1 MAGLCLFQG
10 ERFVILTDTAL
21 AKRLQANNPVRVAMV
36 GAGYMS
42 QCIALQIIQATPGMR
57 LVAISNRTP
66 AKAEQV
72 FRDAGVNETVRASTA
87 AALENAISRNQY
99 VVTDDPSIIW
109 EAGSVEAVIEVTG
122 DPEFGTRVAYESLCH
137 GKHVI
142 LLNAEVDASVGAIL
156 KTYADRSGVVYSYT
170 DGDEPG
176 VMMNLFR
183 LVESMGCKPMLVGQ
197 LKGMLDRYRT
207 PATQREFAEKF
218 NVNAAIVS
226 SFADGSKLNLE
237 SAIMGNATGFSPA
250 IRGMHGHPC
259 AHVKDLMGKFNLDDF
274 KDGGLVEYV
283 LGAEP
288 HTGAFVMAYNE
299 QPVRGKL
306 LAYLKM
312 GAGPFYM
319 FYTPYHLPPMQLP
332 HSVARAVL
340 FNDPT
345 ITPRGAPTCD
355 TIAYAKR
362 DLKTGER
369 LDGMG
374 GFTNYG
380 LVDKYAVCRKG
391 DFLPMAVSLDCT
403 MKRDIPKDQPI
414 TYADVSL
421 PRDRM
426 VDKLRAE
433 QIARFPL

>member
-1 MAGLCLFQG
+1 M
-10 ERFVILTDTAL
+10 ILTDTAL

-66 AKAEQV
+66 SKAEQV
-72 FRDAGVNETVRASTA
+72 YRDAGVSETVRAGSA
-87 AALENAISRNQY
+87 AALEDAISRNQY
-99 VVTDDPSIIW
+99 AVTDDPSIIW

-122 DPEFGTRVAYESLCH
+122 DPEFGTRVAYESLRQ

-142 LLNAEVDASVGAIL
+142 MLNAEVDASVGPIL

-183 LVESMGCKPMLVGQ
+183 LVESMGCKPLLVGQ

-207 PATQREFAEKF
+207 PATQKEFAEKF
-218 NVNAAIVS
+218 NVNAAIVA

-250 IRGMHGHPC
+250 KRGMHGHPC
-259 AHVKDLMGKFNLDDF
+259 AHVKDLMSKFNLDDF
-274 KDGGLVEYV
+274 KNGGLVEYV

-288 HTGAFVMAYNE
+288 HTGAFVMAYNDN
-299 QPVRGKL
+299 PVRGKL
-306 LAYLKM
+306 LGYLKM

-319 FYTPYHLPPMQLP
+319 FYTPYHLPQMQLP

-345 ITPRGAPTCD
+345 ITPRGVPTCD
-355 TIAYAKR
+355 TIAHAKR
-362 DLKTGER
+362 DLKAGER

-374 GFTNYG
+374 GYTNYG
-380 LVDKYAVCRKG
+380 LVDKYETCRRG
-391 DFLPMAVSLDCT
+391 NYLPMAVSLDCV
-403 MKRDIPKDQPI
+403 MKRDMAKDQPL
-414 TYADVSL
+414 TYADINL
-421 PRDRM
+421 PRGRI

-433 QIARFPL
+433 QFERFPVSV

>member
-1 MAGLCLFQG
+1 M
-10 ERFVILTDTAL
+10 ILTDTAL

-66 AKAEQV
+66 SKAEQV
-72 FRDAGVNETVRASTA
+72 YRDAGVVDTVRATSA
-87 AALENAISRNQY
+87 AALEDAIGRNQY

-109 EAGSVEAVIEVTG
+109 NAGSVEAVIEVTG
-122 DPEFGTRVAYESLCH
+122 DPEFGTRVAYESLRQ

-142 LLNAEVDASVGAIL
+142 MLNAEVDASVGPIL
-156 KTYADRSGVVYSYT
+156 KTYADRAGVVYSYT

-183 LVESMGCKPMLVGQ
+183 LVESMGCQPMLVGQ

-218 NVNAAIVS
+218 NVNAAIVA

-237 SAIMGNATGFSPA
+237 SAIMGNATGFAPA
-250 IRGMHGHPC
+250 LRGMHGHPC
-259 AHVKDLMGKFNLDDF
+259 AHVKDLMGKFSIEDF
-274 KDGGLVEYV
+274 KHGGLVEYV

-299 QPVRGKL
+299 DPIRGKL
-306 LAYLKM
+306 LGYLKM
-312 GAGPFYM
+312 GQGPFYM

-345 ITPRGAPTCD
+345 ITPKGAPTCD

-362 DLKTGER
+362 DLKAGER

-374 GFTNYG
+374 GYTNYG
-380 LVDKYAVCRKG
+380 LVDKYEICRRG
-391 DFLPMAVSLDCT
+391 NFLPMAVSLDCV
-403 MKRDIPKDQPI
+403 MKRDMPKDQPI
-414 TYADVSL
+414 TYADVDL
-421 PRDRM
+421 PRDRI
-426 VDKLRAE
+426 VDRLRAE
-433 QIARFPL
+433 QFDRFPVAA

>member
-1 MAGLCLFQG
+1 M
-10 ERFVILTDTAL
+10 ILTDTAL

-66 AKAEQV
+66 SKAEQV
-72 FRDAGVNETVRASTA
+72 YRDAGVSETVRAGSA
-87 AALENAISRNQY
+87 AALEDAISRNQY
-99 VVTDDPSIIW
+99 AVTDDPSIIW

-122 DPEFGTRVAYESLCH
+122 DPEFGTRVAYESLRQ

-142 LLNAEVDASVGAIL
+142 MLNAEVDASVGPIL

-183 LVESMGCKPMLVGQ
+183 LVESMGCKPLLVGQ

-207 PATQREFAEKF
+207 PATQKEFAEKF
-218 NVNAAIVS
+218 NVNAAIVA

-250 IRGMHGHPC
+250 KRGMHGHPC
-259 AHVKDLMGKFNLDDF
+259 AHVKDLMSKFNLDDF
-274 KDGGLVEYV
+274 KNGGLVEYV

-288 HTGAFVMAYNE
+288 HTGAFVMAYNDN
-299 QPVRGKL
+299 PVRGKL
-306 LAYLKM
+306 LGYLKM

-345 ITPRGAPTCD
+345 ITPRGVPTCD
-355 TIAYAKR
+355 TIAHAKR
-362 DLKTGER
+362 DLKAGER

-374 GFTNYG
+374 GYTNYG
-380 LVDKYAVCRKG
+380 LVDKYETCRRG
-391 DFLPMAVSLDCT
+391 NYLPMAVSLDCV
-403 MKRDIPKDQPI
+403 MKRDMAKDQPL
-414 TYADVSL
+414 TYADINL
-421 PRDRM
+421 PRGRI

-433 QIARFPL
+433 QFERFPVSV

>member
-1 MAGLCLFQG
+1 M
-10 ERFVILTDTAL
+10 IIIDTAL
-21 AKRLQANNPVRVAMV
+21 AKRLEANNPVRVAMV
-36 GAGYMS
+36 GAGYMA

-66 AKAEQV
+66 TKAEQIY
-72 FRDAGVNETVRASTA
+72 RNSGVQETTRATTA
-87 AALENAISRNQY
+87 AELETAIVGNKY
-99 VVTDDPSIIW
+99 VVTDDPSILW
-109 EAGSVEAVIEVTG
+109 DAGSVEAVIEVTG
-122 DPEFGTRVAYESLCH
+122 DPEFGTRVAFESLRH

-142 LLNAEVDASVGAIL
+142 LLNAEVDASVGSIL
-156 KTYADRSGVVYSYT
+156 KVYADRAGVVYTYT

-183 LVESMGCKPMLVGQ
+183 FVESMGCKPMLVGQ
-197 LKGMLDRYRT
+197 LKGFLNRYRN
-207 PATQREFAEKF
+207 PETQKEFAEKHD
-218 NVNAAIVS
+218 VNAAIVA

-237 SAIMGNATGFSPA
+237 AAIMGNATGFTPA
-250 IRGMHGHPC
+250 VRGMHGHAC
-259 AHVKDLMGKFNLDDF
+259 AHVKDLLGKFSLSDF
-274 KDGGLVEYV
+274 ENGGLVEYV

-288 HTGAFVMAYNE
+288 HTGAFVIAYND
-299 QPVRGKL
+299 QPIRRKL
-306 LAYLKM
+306 MAYLKL
-312 GAGPFYM
+312 GEGPLHM

-380 LVDKYAVCRKG
+380 LVDKYDVCRKG
-391 DFLPMAVSLDCT
+391 NFLPMAVSLDCT
-403 MKRDIPKDQPI
+403 MKRDMPKDQPI
-414 TYADVSL
+414 TYADISL

-433 QIARFPL
+433 QIARFPI

>member
-1 MAGLCLFQG
+1 M
-10 ERFVILTDTAL
+10 ILTDTAL
-21 AKRLQANNPVRVAMV
+21 AKRLQANNPVHVAMV

-57 LVAISNRTP
+57 LVAISNRTLS
-66 AKAEQV
+66 KAELV
-72 FRDAGVNETVRASTA
+72 YRDAGVSETVRAESA
-87 AALENAISRNQY
+87 AALEDAISRNQY
-99 VVTDDPSIIW
+99 VVTDDPSIVW

-122 DPEFGTRVAYESLCH
+122 DPEFGTRVAYESLRH

-142 LLNAEVDASVGAIL
+142 MLNAEVDASVGPIL

-183 LVESMGCKPMLVGQ
+183 LVESMGCEPLLVGQ

-207 PATQREFAEKF
+207 PTTQKEFAEKF
-218 NVNAAIVS
+218 NVNAAIVA

-250 IRGMHGHPC
+250 KRGMHGHAC
-259 AHVKDLMGKFNLDDF
+259 AHVKDLMNKFNLDDF
-274 KDGGLVEYV
+274 KNGGLVEYV

-288 HTGAFVMAYNE
+288 HTGAFVMAYNDN
-299 QPVRGKL
+299 PVRGKL
-306 LAYLKM
+306 LGYLKM

-340 FNDPT
+340 FHDPT

-362 DLKTGER
+362 DLKAGER

-374 GFTNYG
+374 GYTNYG
-380 LVDKYAVCRKG
+380 LVDKYEICRRG
-391 DFLPMAVSLDCT
+391 NYLPMAVSLDCV
-403 MKRDIPKDQPI
+403 MKRDMPMDQPI
-414 TYADVSL
+414 TYADVNL
-421 PRDRM
+421 PRGRM

-433 QIARFPL
+433 QFERFPVSV

>member
-1 MAGLCLFQG
+1 M
-10 ERFVILTDTAL
+10 ILTDTAL
-21 AKRLQANNPVRVAMV
+21 AKRLQANNPVHVAMV
-36 GAGYMS
+36 GAGYMA

-57 LVAISNRTP
+57 LVAISNRTLS
-66 AKAEQV
+66 KAELV
-72 FRDAGVNETVRASTA
+72 YRDAGVSETVRAESA
-87 AALENAISRNQY
+87 AALEDAISRNQY
-99 VVTDDPSIIW
+99 VVTDDPSIVW

-122 DPEFGTRVAYESLCH
+122 DPEFGTRVAYESLRH

-142 LLNAEVDASVGAIL
+142 MLNAEVDASVGPIL

-183 LVESMGCKPMLVGQ
+183 LVESMGCEPLLVGQ

-207 PATQREFAEKF
+207 PTTQKEFAEKF
-218 NVNAAIVS
+218 NVNAAIVA

-250 IRGMHGHPC
+250 KRGMHGHAC
-259 AHVKDLMGKFNLDDF
+259 AHVKDLMNKFNLDDF
-274 KDGGLVEYV
+274 KNGGLVEYV

-288 HTGAFVMAYNE
+288 HTGAFVMAYNDN
-299 QPVRGKL
+299 PVRGKL
-306 LAYLKM
+306 LGYLKM

-340 FNDPT
+340 FHDPT

-362 DLKTGER
+362 DLKAGER

-374 GFTNYG
+374 GYTNYG
-380 LVDKYAVCRKG
+380 LVDKYEICRRG
-391 DFLPMAVSLDCT
+391 NYLPMAVSLDCV
-403 MKRDIPKDQPI
+403 MKRDMPMDQPI
-414 TYADVSL
+414 TYADVNL
-421 PRDRM
+421 PRGRM

-433 QIARFPL
+433 QFERFPVSV